1 MPSLFNFGKKI
12 KLYGANPNG
21 YYVFHGNSSK
31 CEDFELPTVSP
42 GTTAS
47 QERAVADLIQHW
59 PPINFKMSFDLQVIN
74 SVSGGWKIALK
85 FSEPV
90 ERISCLKAAKLNGKS
105 QNQLTLYIENI
116 LGQMQNANL
125 KLCERI
131 KIWGTSAWRRKA

>member
-1 MPSLFNFGKKI
+1 MPSLFNFEKKT
-12 KLYGANPNG
+12 KLYGAAPNG
-21 YYVFHGNSSK
+21 HYVFHGNSSK
-31 CEDFELPTVSP
+31 CKDFELPAVSP

-47 QERAVADLIQHW
+47 QDTVADLIQQW

-74 SVSGGWKIALK
+74 SVRGGWKIALK

-105 QNQLTLYIENI
+105 QNQLTLCIENI

-125 KLCERI
+125 KQCERI